1 MVGFKSV
8 ICYRTGLALPGLSPT
23 IETTR
28 DVLIPAMERILSTDL
43 TRLADRDLSP
53 FFIHA
58 TARLISQ
65 SKGHRKPFQFHTG
78 LGDNEITLS
87 LASPSH
93 LQSFIKQYPKVPI
106 VLLYASYPFTK
117 EAGYLASAYENVYLD
132 IGEVFP
138 LVSQEGQENVIRE
151 SLELCPSE
159 KLFWSTDGHWFPE
172 TYLLAVIQVREA
184 MKEVL
189 CESITRKSLQPAQS
203 VKIVEDIFFNTS
215 NRIYNLGLCLNRLG
229 PSRQLIQFPKNT
241 KIVNVEGF
249 IRFLDQNTS
258 VNFLRLQWLDYTA
271 TLRTRIIPKRFAV
284 DMFSNQKSI
293 GITNAVFG
301 LLQQDQVVE
310 GFPPIGEYELV
321 PCFEG
326 LRLGERD
333 GYATV
338 QGEFREKD
346 GAQVPICPRT
356 ALRKIVEIAKKKGLS
371 FLVGFE
377 LEVVL
382 MTFEGEP
389 LSHAHSWSN
398 TAALRNPGVMD
409 VLEEVV
415 AKLERSK
422 IKVEQFHPES
432 APGQYELVTGPLP
445 PLESVDAL
453 LAARDII
460 CAVAEKHRLRATFI
474 PKPFPKACG
483 TGAHVHISMT
493 PNNCHKSFYAGV
505 LAHLR
510 SILAFTYCNPCSYE
524 RMQDSVWS
532 GGQYVAWGSQNRET
546 PLRKIEDSHWEFRC
560 MDGFANSY
568 LALAAILGAG
578 VKGVIDER
586 SLTIKDCQADP
597 ALLNVD
603 SRSKLGIIEMLPKTL
618 EAAVICL
625 DEDEELRGVLGDGLV
640 DTILPLRGSKQR
652 CLRA

>member
-1 MVGFKSV
+1 MSNSAGF
-8 ICYRTGLALPGLSPT
+8 
-23 IETTR
+23 
-28 DVLIPAMERILSTDL
+28 
-43 TRLADRDLSP
+43 
-53 FFIHA
+53 
-58 TARLISQ
+58 Q
-65 SKGHRKPFQFHTG
+65 
-78 LGDNEITLS
+78 
-87 LASPSH
+87 
-93 LQSFIKQYPKVPI
+93 
-106 VLLYASYPFTK
+106 
-117 EAGYLASAYENVYLD
+117 
-132 IGEVFP
+132 
-138 LVSQEGQENVIRE
+138 
-151 SLELCPSE
+151 
-159 KLFWSTDGHWFPE
+159 
-172 TYLLAVIQVREA
+172 
-184 MKEVL
+184 VL
-189 CESITRKSLQPAQS
+189 CESVARKSLQLAQS
-203 VKIVEDIFFNTS
+203 VKIVEDIFFSTS
-215 NRIYNLGLCLNRLG
+215 NRVYNLGLCLNRLG
-229 PSRQLIQFPKNT
+229 PSRQLELSHKNT
-241 KIVNVEGF
+241 KIANVEGF
-249 IRFLDQNTS
+249 IRFLDQNSS

-271 TLRTRIIPKRFAV
+271 TLRARIIPKRVAV

-310 GFPPIGEYELV
+310 GFPPIGEYELI

-326 LRLGERD
+326 VRLAERE

-338 QGEFREKD
+338 QGEFREKG

-356 ALRKIVEIAKKKGLS
+356 ALRRIVEVAKKKGLS

-382 MTFEGEP
+382 MTLEGEP

-398 TAALRNPGVMD
+398 TSALRNPEIMD
-409 VLEEVV
+409 VLEEMV

-532 GGQYVAWGSQNRET
+532 GGQYVAWGLQNRET

-578 VKGVIDER
+578 VKGVMDER
-586 SLTIKDCQADP
+586 SLTIDDCQADP
-597 ALLNVD
+597 ALLDVD
-603 SRSKLGIIEMLPKTL
+603 SRRKLGIFEMLPKNFEVAT
-618 EAAVICL
+618 ACL
-625 DEDEELRGVLGDGLV
+625 DKDEELREVLGDGLV
-640 DTILPLRGSKQR
+640 DTYLAIKGVETAMLNSMTDVERRKFLLERY
-652 CLRA
+652 